1 MNINNNSN
9 NNNGSAASGASGASG
24 RAPPKQFI
32 KKTINESVT
41 TGPGQDFPYPMNAT
55 TGMLMKNVDI
65 GNGKGKF
72 SHSLTDRQSQTAMST
87 GQAITYRRSYKINSI
102 NPKYKAAQTR
112 AKVNEL
118 SSLFGKMGSIDNNSG
133 GGKRRRHRSTK
144 RHHNKSHKRHTK
156 RRHTHRH

>member
-9 NNNGSAASGASGASG
+9 NNNGSAASAASGASG

-55 TGMLMKNVDI
+55 TGMLMKNIDI

-102 NPKYKAAQTR
+102 KNSSYIGDY
-112 AKVNEL
+112 NCEHINL
-118 SSLFGKMGSIDNNSG
+118 SKNICKFFLM
-133 GGKRRRHRSTK
+133 
-144 RHHNKSHKRHTK
+144 
-156 RRHTHRH
+156 